1 MTQLENFRD
10 DLSRVFDEFCKIY
23 QKIDIEYFSLDKSH
37 KKEVFDSKYIPPKIC
52 SDLQNYIYR
61 AGIKYNNIEIY
72 ICSNKPLR
80 NKDYIDYVEFI
91 MFFTRFIIYTFNKI
105 KILRKPLYVYLY
117 LTDHKKE
124 FPLLDKSLTPENVN
138 SGLKTTYHDKIE
150 IIIYRKEEL
159 FKVII
164 HELTH
169 AFELDDISSI
179 SSQEEL
185 IKNYF
190 QKNVSLRI
198 QESVTDTLACLYNI
212 AIFSKILSIILKLP
226 YNYIF
231 EYVYFHEYYYIIR
244 KAKQVLIYEGYDIND
259 DGIAINNRYR
269 KGEDTHVISYYV
281 LKAMNFYQINNFLNY
296 ISTKTPNYTII
307 KNDFWNFLKT
317 QDHLQSQILRM
328 SNIDIENILKIKK
341 NKLLKG
347 LVSE

>member
-1 MTQLENFRD
+1 MTHLENFRD
-10 DLSRVFDEFCKIY
+10 ELSRVFDEFCKIY
-23 QKIDIEYFSLDKSH
+23 RKIDVEYFQSRKE
-37 KKEVFDSKYIPPKIC
+37 EVFDSKYIAPNIC

-61 AGIKYNNIEIY
+61 AVIKYSNIEIC
-72 ICSNKPLR
+72 ICSDKAF
-80 NKDYIDYVEFI
+80 KDKNYVEFI
-91 MFFTRFIIYTFNKI
+91 MFFTRFIIYIFNKV
-105 KILRKPLYVYLY
+105 KVLRKPLYVYLY
-117 LTDHKKE
+117 LTDYKKE
-124 FPLLDKSLTPENVN
+124 FPLLDKFKTLKPENVN

-150 IIIYRKEEL
+150 ILIYRKEEL

-190 QKNVSLRI
+190 YKNTSLRI

-226 YNYIF
+226 YNDIF
-231 EYVYFHEYYYIIR
+231 EHVYFHEYYYIIR
-244 KAKQVLIYEGYDIND
+244 KAKQVLIYEGYDINN
-259 DGIAINNRYR
+259 DGITVNKRHKKWEN
-269 KGEDTHVISYYV
+269 THVISYYV

-307 KNDFWNFLKT
+307 KNEFWQYLKS
-317 QDHLQSQILRM
+317 QHHLQSRVLRM
-328 SNIDIENILKIKK
+328 SNVDIENILKIKK
-341 NKLLKG
+341 NKLLKD